1 MRKDIVL
8 LGGVRTPF
16 GSFCGSLNNVSAT
29 DLAVVAARGALER
42 TNVPASD
49 IDHVIF
55 GNALQTSPDAIYLA
69 RHVGL
74 KAGVPEGV
82 PAYTIN
88 RLCGSGFQALVNA
101 GQEISLDEA
110 EVVLA
115 GGTESMSQAP
125 HTIRG
130 ARTGIPLGKS
140 TMGDYL
146 WEALLDTYV
155 GLPMAL
161 TAENLA
167 EKYGI
172 SREDADAY
180 AYRSQMAY
188 QEALKRGIFAEEIVP
203 VETHDPKRRPLTV
216 TKDEHPRP
224 NTTLEGLAKL
234 PPVFK
239 RDGVITAGNAS
250 GICDGGAAMVVAS
263 EAYAKRNGL
272 HPIGRLIDYAVVGC
286 DPKIMGIGPVPAIR
300 KVLERAEM
308 TLTDIDLIEVNEAF
322 APQYLAVERE
332 LELDRERTNVN

>member
-1 MRKDIVL
+1 MRKDIVF
-8 LGGVRTPF
+8 LGGARTPF
-16 GSFCGSLNNVSAT
+16 GSFCGSLNDVSAT
-29 DLAVVAARGALER
+29 DLAVVAAREALER

-74 KAGVPEGV
+74 KAGVPEDV

-146 WEALLDTYV
+146 WEALLDTYA

-167 EKYGI
+167 GKYGI

-203 VETHDPKRRPLTV
+203 VETHDAKRRPLTV

-308 TLTDIDLIEVNEAF
+308 TLADIDLIEVNEAF